1 MFCLFIPRPSTKRM
15 IEWVTKAA
23 REKARAIKY
32 KKNTIKR
39 SRSMPHSF
47 WPQFDSSKTHP
58 HIFLNRRYF
67 FPISEHYGTGGG
79 E

>member
-32 KKNTIKR
+32 KKKLQLKEVAVYLT
-39 SRSMPHSF
+39 
-47 WPQFDSSKTHP
+47 QFLSSIRFLEDTSTY
-58 HIFLNRRYF
+58 IFA
-67 FPISEHYGTGGG
+67 
-79 E
+79 